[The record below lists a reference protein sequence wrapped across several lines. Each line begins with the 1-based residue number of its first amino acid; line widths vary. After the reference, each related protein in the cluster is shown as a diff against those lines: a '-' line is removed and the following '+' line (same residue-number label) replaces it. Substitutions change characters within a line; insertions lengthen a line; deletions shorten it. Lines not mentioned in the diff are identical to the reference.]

1 MTAWRIC
8 ITCSLDSGVVWQ
20 TTHQEVVQV
29 LEQGDLAVQLDAD
42 LTLDRP
48 LLHARAPGAGRRD
61 GLEELVDAVRLGQ
74 VGVGPHAEAVDAML
88 HVVEGGEHDHGDE
101 HGLAVHPQ
109 LAADVEAVDVRQ
121 HQVQE
126 QHVGLV
132 FPGQPQSGPAVLG
145 DDRLEIAHPE
155 DPGHE
160 SRLLRMVFHDQSRC
174 HHWILRC
181 TSPGLD
187 PRASVP
193 VAGRGAGP
201 SVPGGLMVS

>member
-1 MTAWRIC
+1 MTTGI
-8 ITCSLDSGVVWQ
+8 SMVV
-20 TTHQEVVQV
+20 
-29 LEQGDLAVQLDAD
+29 
-42 LTLDRP
+42 
-48 LLHARAPGAGRRD
+48 
-61 GLEELVDAVRLGQ
+61 
-74 VGVGPHAEAVDAML
+74 
-88 HVVEGGEHDHGDE
+88 
-101 HGLAVHPQ
+101 AVHPQ
-109 LAADVEAVDVRQ
+109 LAADVEAVDVRE

-132 FPGQPQSGPAVLG
+132 FPGQPQAGLAVLG
-145 DDRLEIAHPE
+145 DDRLEFAHPE

-174 HHWILRC
+174 HRWILRC

-201 SVPGGLMVS
+201 SVPGGLMVSGDMQLDDVGILQLVVPLDGLAVEDARAPDPGGFQ